1 MNYSLGR
8 KILLT
13 AMTTSLLLTPSAPAA
28 EPKRAAQEYFVYVG
42 TYTRGQAAKSQGIYV
57 FRFDASTGKATAPA
71 LAAKADNPAFLALHP
86 GGKFLY
92 AANEVSEFAGKGVG
106 AVGAFAID
114 RETGKL
120 TLLNQASSAGA
131 GPAHLT
137 VDRAGKCVLVA
148 NYGGGSVA
156 ALPIKADG
164 SLGEPASSIQHT
176 GGSVDPQRQK
186 EPHAHSINVSPDNR
200 FAFAAD
206 LGLDKVVIYK
216 LDAGNAALTANDPAF
231 ATVLPGSGPRHFAF
245 HPGGKFAYV
254 INEMTCTMTA
264 FSYDA
269 KRGELKVI
277 QTVST
282 LPAGESVKPGYSTA
296 EVVAHPNGKFLYG
309 SNRGHDTIA
318 VYAIGADGKITLVQN
333 APAEV
338 KVPRNFNLDPT
349 GQWLITAGQSSDNLA
364 VFRVDQQSGK
374 IEFTGTKLEVGA
386 PVCVKFLPIK

>member
-1 MNYSLGR
+1 MNISPGC
-8 KILLT
+8 KILIS
-13 AMTTSLLLTPSAPAA
+13 AMTTSLLLAPSAPAA
-28 EPKRAAQEYFVYVG
+28 EKEAKEYFVYVG
-42 TYTRGQAAKSQGIYV
+42 TYTGGQGRASEGIYV
-57 FRFDASTGKATAPA
+57 FRFDTTTGKASAPL
-71 LAAKADNPAFLALHP
+71 LAAKSVNPSFLALHP
-86 GGKFLY
+86 GGKYLY

-114 RETGKL
+114 RENGKL
-120 TLLNQASSAGA
+120 TLINQASSAGS

-176 GGSVDPQRQK
+176 GMSVDPNRQK

-206 LGLDKVVIYK
+206 LGLDKVLVYK
-216 LDAGNAALTANDPAF
+216 LDASHAGLTANDPPF
-231 ATVLPGSGPRHFAF
+231 VTVSPGSGPRHFAF

-254 INEMTCTMTA
+254 INEMLCTMTA

-269 KRGELKVI
+269 KRGELKAI

-282 LPAGESVKPGYSTA
+282 LPVGESVKPGYSTA

-318 VYAIGADGKITLVQN
+318 VFAIGADGKITLIQN

-338 KVPRNFNLDPT
+338 KIPRNFNLDPT
-349 GQWLITAGQSSDNLA
+349 GQWLITAGQSSDTLA
-364 VFRVDQQSGK
+364 VFRVDPQTGK
-374 IEFTGTKLEVGA
+374 LEFTGTKIEVGA

>member
-1 MNYSLGR
+1 MNISTGG
-8 KILLT
+8 KILIT
-13 AMTTSLLLTPSAPAA
+13 AMTTSILLTPSASAA
-28 EPKRAAQEYFVYVG
+28 EKKARDYFVYVG
-42 TYTRGQAAKSQGIYV
+42 TYTGGKGRASEGIYV
-57 FRFDASTGKATAPA
+57 FRFDTTTGKASAPM
-71 LAAKADNPAFLALHP
+71 LAAKSVNPSFLALHP
-86 GGKFLY
+86 GGKYLY
-92 AANEVSEFAGKGVG
+92 AANEVSQFAGKSVG

-114 RETGKL
+114 RESGKL

-176 GGSVDPQRQK
+176 GSSVDPQRQK
-186 EPHAHSINVSPDNR
+186 EPHAHNINVSPDNR

-206 LGLDKVVIYK
+206 LGLDKMLIYK
-216 LDAGNAALTANDPAF
+216 LDAGNAVLTANDPAF
-231 ATVLPGSGPRHFAF
+231 ATVPPGSGPRHFAF
-245 HPGGKFAYV
+245 HPNGKFAYV
-254 INEMTCTMTA
+254 INEMLCTMTT

-269 KRGELKVI
+269 KQGELKVI

-318 VYAIGADGKITLVQN
+318 VYSIGADGKITLVQN

-338 KVPRNFNLDPT
+338 KIPRNFNLDPT
-349 GQWLITAGQSSDNLA
+349 GQWLITAGQNSDNLA
-364 VFRVDQQSGK
+364 IFRVDPQTGK
-374 IEFTGTKLEVGA
+374 LEFTGTKLEVGA
-386 PVCVKFLPIK
+386 PVCVKFLPVK

>member
-1 MNYSLGR
+1 MNISPGR
-8 KILLT
+8 KILIT
-13 AMTTSLLLTPSAPAA
+13 AMTTSLLLAPAAPAA
-28 EPKRAAQEYFVYVG
+28 EKQAREYFVYVG
-42 TYTRGQAAKSQGIYV
+42 TYTGGRGRVSEGIYV
-57 FRFDASTGKATAPA
+57 FRFDTTTGKASAPS
-71 LAAKADNPAFLALHP
+71 LAATTVNPSFLAVHP
-86 GGKFLY
+86 GGKYLY

-114 RETGKL
+114 RENGKL
-120 TLLNQASSAGA
+120 TLLNQASSAGS

-137 VDRAGKCVLVA
+137 VDRTGKCVLVA

-164 SLGEPASSIQHT
+164 SLGEPASFIQHT
-176 GGSVDPQRQK
+176 GSSVDPNRQK

-206 LGLDKVVIYK
+206 LGLDKILIYK
-216 LDAGNAALTANDPAF
+216 LDPTTAALTANDPPF
-231 ATVLPGSGPRHFAF
+231 ATVSPGSGPRHFAF
-245 HPGGKFAYV
+245 HPSGKFAYV
-254 INEMTCTMTA
+254 INEMLCTMTA

-269 KRGELKVI
+269 KRGELKAI

-318 VYAIGADGKITLVQN
+318 VYAIGADGKIMLIQN

-338 KVPRNFNLDPT
+338 KIPRNFNLDPT
-349 GQWLITAGQSSDNLA
+349 GRWLITAGQNSDNLA
-364 VFRVDQQSGK
+364 VFRVDQQTGRL
-374 IEFTGTKLEVGA
+374 EFTGTKIEVGA
-386 PVCVKFLPIK
+386 PVCVRFLPIK

>member
-1 MNYSLGR
+1 MNISPGR
-8 KILLT
+8 KILIT
-13 AMTTSLLLTPSAPAA
+13 AMTTSLLLAPAAPAA
-28 EPKRAAQEYFVYVG
+28 EKQAREYFVYVG
-42 TYTRGQAAKSQGIYV
+42 TYTSGRGRVSEGIYV
-57 FRFDASTGKATAPA
+57 FRFDTTTGKASAPS
-71 LAAKADNPAFLALHP
+71 LAGTTVNPSFLAVHP
-86 GGKFLY
+86 GGKYLY

-114 RETGKL
+114 RENGKL
-120 TLLNQASSAGA
+120 TLLNQASSAGS

-137 VDRAGKCVLVA
+137 VDRTGKCVLVA

-164 SLGEPASSIQHT
+164 SLGEPASFIQHT
-176 GGSVDPQRQK
+176 GSSVDPNRQK

-206 LGLDKVVIYK
+206 LGLDKILIYK
-216 LDAGNAALTANDPAF
+216 LDPTTAALTANDPPF
-231 ATVLPGSGPRHFAF
+231 ATVSPGSGPRHFAF
-245 HPGGKFAYV
+245 HPSGKFAYV
-254 INEMTCTMTA
+254 INEMLCTMTA

-269 KRGELKVI
+269 KRGELKAI

-318 VYAIGADGKITLVQN
+318 VYAIGADGKIMLIQN

-338 KVPRNFNLDPT
+338 KIPRNFNLDPT
-349 GQWLITAGQSSDNLA
+349 GRWLITAGQNSDNLA
-364 VFRVDQQSGK
+364 VFRVDQQTGRL
-374 IEFTGTKLEVGA
+374 EFTGTKIEVGA
-386 PVCVKFLPIK
+386 PVCVRFLPIK